1 MESVAHLFDSH
12 PERDF
17 LVQLLS
23 DTLDGAALEARISFI
38 SHAILGTT
46 PKSPK
51 TAVSLFL

>member
-1 MESVAHLFDSH
+1 MESVAHLFDGH